1 MTDTVPRAAA
11 TLEAVRTD
19 AGTVLRVTGRLDVES
34 TPELWRASRAFA
46 GDGPRP
52 TAVDASGVESC
63 DSAGAAWLLWI
74 GAPVTGA
81 NAQVASLLDLVR
93 PAGGRAAKAPKKPA
107 EADAP
112 TREQLVARIG
122 HVAMETGRGIHWTF
136 VYIGSLAEGLLEIF
150 RRPKLL
156 RRKDLVGY
164 MLRTGPEALPIVA
177 LINFLVGVIIA
188 FQSYVQIHR
197 FGADRFVADAV
208 AVSFVMELG
217 ALMTAIIMAGR
228 SGSAFAAEIGT
239 MKVNEE
245 VDALDTMGL
254 DSTRFLVMPK
264 FVALLLMMPLLVTF
278 ACFCGILGGM
288 VIGVTTVG
296 LPTHLYLRETVDSLQ
311 ELSAL
316 QVMEGLIKGEF
327 YAVVIA
333 AIGCLRGL
341 QTKSGAQGVGLSAT
355 SAVVTGLLFIILVDA
370 ALTVLFRY
378 A

>member
-1 MTDTVPRAAA
+1 MPDSSAAA

-19 AGTVLRVTGRLDVES
+19 AGTVLRVRGRLDVES
-34 TPELWRASRAFA
+34 TPPLWGEARRYVGTDARLASI
-46 GDGPRP
+46 
-52 TAVDASGVESC
+52 DASGVESC

-74 GAPVTGA
+74 GAPVSGA
-81 NAQVASLLDLVR
+81 NRQVASLLDLMR
-93 PAGGRAAKAPKKPA
+93 PGEKRDAPPPEKPR
-107 EADAP
+107 ETDAP

-122 HVAMETGRGIHWTF
+122 HVAMETGIGIRWTF
-136 VYIGSLAEGLLEIF
+136 AYVGSLVDGLVAIV

-156 RRKDLVGY
+156 RKRDLVTY

-177 LINFLVGVIIA
+177 LITFLVGVIIA

-197 FGADRFVADAV
+197 WGADRFVADAV

-254 DSTRFLVMPK
+254 DTTRFLVMPK
-264 FVALLLMMPLLVTF
+264 FVALLLMMPVLVTF
-278 ACFCGILGGM
+278 ACFCGVLGGL

-296 LPTHLYLRETVDSLQ
+296 LPVHLYVRETLDSLRD
-311 ELSAL
+311 LSVL
-316 QVMEGLIKGEF
+316 QNLEGLIKGEF

-370 ALTVLFRY
+370 ALTVVFRY